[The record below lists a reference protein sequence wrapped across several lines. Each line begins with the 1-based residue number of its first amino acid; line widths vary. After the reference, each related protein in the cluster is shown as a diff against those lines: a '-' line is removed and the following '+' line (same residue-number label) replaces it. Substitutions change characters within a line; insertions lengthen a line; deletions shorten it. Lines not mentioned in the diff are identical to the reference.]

1 MIHPDQWAA
10 QNSSRAE
17 GKDAGRMQQM
27 WVKQPGK
34 LGQREGGSRETER
47 GPRGVWSIFSFLKWD
62 SDTEAWKLQW
72 QRQTVDFSK
81 LTSHQ
86 AAGKQ
91 AAGKRNQRFYLCIY
105 IYHSKGLPLPF
116 CLAFQNSP
124 QGTGPLFWGPWGSGL
139 GGSERV
145 LLCPGG
151 GGGGLFLER
160 VELPLEGWVLRGRV
174 EGGPAR

>member
-1 MIHPDQWAA
+1 MQNYQSLHVHRYHHTTWKHKDNTSHQLAVNTSWGEIWSRAQGDEQFWELGELHGLTEVHLPQTMIHSDQWAA

-17 GKDAGRMQQM
+17 GEDAGRMQQM

-47 GPRGVWSIFSFLKWD
+47 GPREVWSIFSFLKWD

-105 IYHSKGLPLPF
+105 IS
-116 CLAFQNSP
+116 
-124 QGTGPLFWGPWGSGL
+124 
-139 GGSERV
+139 
-145 LLCPGG
+145 
-151 GGGGLFLER
+151 
-160 VELPLEGWVLRGRV
+160 
-174 EGGPAR
+174 